1 MDIISTQTVRKAE
14 QVMNALEGQG
24 IGVAGAEF
32 DDESDTFQ
40 IVLAS
45 GGRVS
50 PTGVGG
56 GTIKDETPDTSG
68 VGGGTIK
75 QADE

>member
-1 MDIISTQTVRKAE
+1 VI
-14 QVMNALEGQG
+14 NALEGQG

-32 DDESDTFQ
+32 DADADSFQ
-40 IVLAS
+40 IVLEA

-56 GTIKDETPDTSG
+56 GTIKDEDPDTSG

-75 QADE
+75 QAEE